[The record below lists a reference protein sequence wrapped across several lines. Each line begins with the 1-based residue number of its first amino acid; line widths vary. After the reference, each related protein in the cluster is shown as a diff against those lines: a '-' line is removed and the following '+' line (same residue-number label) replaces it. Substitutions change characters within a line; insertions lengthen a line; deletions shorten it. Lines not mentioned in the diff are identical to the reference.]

1 MGLEDVEK
9 RSAEVYV
16 QGHWEKGGYLRGEW
30 SGSRRGCLLIVSRC
44 PADTFTFAQRGEG
57 FILLLILV
65 QLIGTPA
72 LHRIF
77 IFSA

>member
-1 MGLEDVEK
+1 MRRCTSRVIGRRGVI
-9 RSAEVYV
+9 SEVS
-16 QGHWEKGGYLRGEW
+16 W